1 MENEFILLVEDNPDD
16 EFLALRALK
25 KNNIHHE
32 VKVVRDGLEVI
43 NFLFAEGTYST
54 RNPSNIPELIL
65 LDLKLPK
72 LDGIEVLRLIRDNPI
87 TNTIPVV
94 MLTSSNEE
102 KDIINSYQHGA
113 NSFICKPVDFEDF
126 LETTK
131 QISSYWLNL
140 NITTTD
146 VSPK

>member
-1 MENEFILLVEDNPDD
+1 MDNEYILLVEDNPDD

-25 KNNIHHE
+25 KNNINHDI
-32 VKVVRDGLEVI
+32 KVVRDGLEVI
-43 NFLFAEGTYST
+43 NFLFAEGNYSD
-54 RNPSNIPELIL
+54 RNPDKIPELIL

-72 LDGIEVLRLIRDNPI
+72 LDGIEVLRLIRNNP
-87 TNTIPVV
+87 NTHMIPIV

-102 KDIINSYQHGA
+102 KDILNSYKFGA

-140 NITTTD
+140 NISTTD
-146 VSPK
+146 VALK